1 MKIYSRLI
9 IYFLIFCLLPLFT
22 FFTPA
27 LGQQNEP
34 EIQSE
39 FKDPFADPFEKEQE
53 QKTRATLPDPL
64 EPYNRAVFTF
74 NDFFYEK
81 IMVPVSRGYRS
92 VTTRG
97 IRNSLSNFFSN
108 LKEPVYFVNSILQG
122 EGSDA
127 HTAFARFTVNSTF
140 GLAGLFDV
148 VDDEPGPAPHSLNQ
162 TLARWHVGSGFY
174 IVWPVAGGTS
184 LRGTTGMAGDSFL
197 NPLNHTDSKTS
208 LYTSGLKNINSAQ
221 GYLKQYRDLKKYSLD
236 PYVAL
241 KNYHANRETGLGK

>member
-1 MKIYSRLI
+1 MKLYPRLTA
-9 IYFLIFCLLPLFT
+9 YFLVFCLVPIFT
-22 FFTPA
+22 FFRPA
-27 LGQQNEP
+27 LAQQNNP

-39 FKDPFADPFEKEQE
+39 FKDPFADPFEKKQDQE
-53 QKTRATLPDPL
+53 PKTTLPDPL
-64 EPYNRAVFTF
+64 EPYNRAIFTF

-81 IMVPVSRGYRS
+81 IMVPTSRGYRF

-97 IRNSLSNFFSN
+97 IRNSVSNFFSN

-148 VDDEPGPAPHSLNQ
+148 VGDEPAPAPRSLNQ

-174 IVWPVAGGTS
+174 IVWPLAGGTS
-184 LRGTTGMAGDSFL
+184 LRGTAGMAGDNFL
-197 NPLNHTDSKTS
+197 NLVSHTNTETS
-208 LYTSGLKNINSAQ
+208 LYASGLDNINSAH
-221 GYLKQYRDLKKYSLD
+221 GYLEQYRDLKKYNLD

-241 KNYHANRETGLGK
+241 KNYYASQEYGLHK